1 MALIGDFA
9 FVPRYQGAG
18 SSMVNPFEVESMDQL
33 IHEYDLQVVSKV
45 HGYTRDG
52 EPDAALEKKPWK
64 QLPGQRWFFTVLDLM
79 RSASQ
84 RGKTVNTCACHKIRS
99 GC

>member
-1 MALIGDFA
+1 MYFA

-52 EPDAALEKKPWK
+52 EPDAALEKEA
-64 QLPGQRWFFTVLDLM
+64 LEAGC
-79 RSASQ
+79 
-84 RGKTVNTCACHKIRS
+84 RGRGGSLLFWT
-99 GC
+99 